1 MVTQELTLLRH
12 SNAFGA
18 FGDYGMKA
26 PVFTPRVSA
35 PTTLVQSGVITPASS
50 SVSGGTSAAST
61 DTFQHYVVDSG
72 SSLPVETGC
81 VPWLQKLLGRER
93 FLALKALPLSESKPI
108 VKVLRQV
115 AIRAFKD
122 EMTEREDFGE
132 YGAVIYGS

>member
-1 MVTQELTLLRH
+1 
-12 SNAFGA
+12 
-18 FGDYGMKA
+18 MKA
-26 PVFTPRVSA
+26 PASTPRVSA

-72 SSLPVETGC
+72 LPVETGC

-122 EMTEREDFGE
+122 KMTEREDFGD

>member
-1 MVTQELTLLRH
+1 MRH

-26 PVFTPRVSA
+26 PVSTLRVSA

-72 SSLPVETGC
+72 FPAAETGC

-122 EMTEREDFGE
+122 EMTEREDFGD
-132 YGAVIYGS
+132 YGAFIYGS